1 MGQNNE
7 LQERSP
13 SDDSQQG
20 YQFPN
25 AVTSNTDRQL
35 NGQNDEQQERSPPV
49 MMVSKGTSRQML
61 LHPIQTHSSINNEL
75 QERSPSDDS
84 QQGYQSPNAVT
95 SNTDRQLNGQND
107 EQQER
112 SPPVM
117 MVSKGTSRQMLL
129 HPIQTHSSINNELQ
143 ERSPSDDSQQGYQ
156 SPNAVTSNTDRQLN
170 GQNDEQQERS
180 PPVMMVSKGTSRQML
195 LYPIQTHS
203 SINDEMQEGSPS
215 DDSQQG
221 YQSPNAVTSN
231 TDRQLRL

>member
-1 MGQNNE
+1 M
-7 LQERSP
+7 QERSP

-25 AVTSNTDRQL
+25 AVLSNTDRQL
-35 NGQNDEQQERSPPV
+35 NGQNDEQQERSPPSDDGQQGYQSPNAV
-49 MMVSKGTSRQML
+49 TSNTDTQL
-61 LHPIQTHSSINNEL
+61 KSQNNEL

-117 MVSKGTSRQMLL
+117 MVSKDTSRQMLL
-129 HPIQTHSSINNELQ
+129 YPIQTHSSINDEMQ

-170 GQNDEQQERS
+170 DTYIEKKS
-180 PPVMMVSKGTSRQML
+180 
-195 LYPIQTHS
+195 H
-203 SINDEMQEGSPS
+203 
-215 DDSQQG
+215 
-221 YQSPNAVTSN
+221 
-231 TDRQLRL
+231 

>member
-1 MGQNNE
+1 QNNE

-61 LHPIQTHSSINNEL
+61 LHPILTHSSINNEL

-129 HPIQTHSSINNELQ
+129 HPIQTHSSINDEMQ

-156 SPNAVTSNTDRQLN
+156 SPNAVTSNTDRQL
-170 GQNDEQQERS
+170 
-180 PPVMMVSKGTSRQML
+180 
-195 LYPIQTHS
+195 
-203 SINDEMQEGSPS
+203 
-215 DDSQQG
+215 
-221 YQSPNAVTSN
+221 
-231 TDRQLRL
+231 RL

>member
-1 MGQNNE
+1 
-7 LQERSP
+7 
-13 SDDSQQG
+13 
-20 YQFPN
+20 
-25 AVTSNTDRQL
+25 
-35 NGQNDEQQERSPPV
+35 
-49 MMVSKGTSRQML
+49 MMVSKGQ
-61 LHPIQTHSSINNEL
+61 NNEL

-117 MVSKGTSRQMLL
+117 MVSKGQ
-129 HPIQTHSSINNELQ
+129 NNELQ

-180 PPVMMVSKGTSRQML
+180 PPVMMVSKGQNNEL
-195 LYPIQTHS
+195 
-203 SINDEMQEGSPS
+203 QERSPS

-231 TDRQLRL
+231 TDRQLRLNSVDMTIYQPEKSDIDLGLRP